1 MTCPR
6 REELVALLDGALAPE
21 ALAAARRHADGCA
34 ACRAELDRL
43 GEGIAALRAGSPA
56 AEPSPRFAARLEAR
70 LAALPPRRR
79 GLARLLPAFLA
90 PEHPLQFAALG
101 GAVALAVSAALLV
114 VPRHRGD
121 ELSLADELSLSEDYE
136 VVASVGDVESAD
148 DAAVVAA
155 LDELG
160 REGRP

>member
-1 MTCPR
+1 VTCPP

-34 ACRAELDRL
+34 ACRAELERL
-43 GEGIAALRAGSPA
+43 AEGIAALRAGSPA
-56 AEPSPRFAARLEAR
+56 AEPSPFFAARLEAR

-90 PEHPLQFAALG
+90 PAHPWRIAAAGGAAAL
-101 GAVALAVSAALLV
+101 ALAAGIAAL
-114 VPRHRGD
+114 PRHR
-121 ELSLADELSLSEDYE
+121 EEVSLADELSLSEDYE